1 MILPKKNR
9 FQNFLI
15 LTVTIDTIDNIVIK
29 LPTPSTTKDRMKNI
43 KNQNL
48 CLDKADHSKG
58 LKQEIVKR
66 IHTTHI

>member
-1 MILPKKNR
+1 M
-9 FQNFLI
+9 
-15 LTVTIDTIDNIVIK
+15 VIK
-29 LPTPSTTKDRMKNI
+29 LPTPSTIKDRMKNI